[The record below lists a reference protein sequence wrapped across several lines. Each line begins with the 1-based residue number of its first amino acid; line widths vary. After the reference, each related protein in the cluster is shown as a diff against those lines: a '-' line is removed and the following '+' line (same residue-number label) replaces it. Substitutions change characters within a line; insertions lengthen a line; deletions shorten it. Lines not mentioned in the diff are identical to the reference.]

1 MTMCDAALRRGAAV
15 VLVALTG
22 CARPSFPPVPPASPF
37 AGGTL
42 SQYDASLRHYLVSR
56 DSAAVAAA
64 LRAGPKDSLLRTM
77 QRGLVLRRFGEHERS
92 NVALQE
98 ADRLARERYTKSIS
112 QNLAAFLVSD
122 NSLDFYPSALE
133 WSMVHF
139 YGMLNYLELGHP
151 ESALVEAR
159 RANRLVQR
167 YANDNPGRT
176 YTIDA
181 AVQYVAG
188 MLQWSAGE
196 LNDAVVSLRQ
206 SLAAYERYDDAFGVP
221 PPQPVAEDLVRFA
234 GQLGLHDVAT
244 EVRQS
249 YLDSPDDQ
257 YQSPDDQYQAPPGED
272 TGELLL
278 LVEQGF
284 VAHRAEQKLYIPI
297 LAAEKDSILH
307 GDAESAIATAVLVLA
322 RTVVIMNELTRSGRE
337 FPRHEDGVIIATA
350 GSAVGLELIT
360 LAWPKYE
367 LETFVPR
374 DVRVAVDG
382 GRACVPDLLQDLSA
396 VAVRDFEERKTTVML
411 RMVARGLLKEAGITV
426 AEAKGQEVA
435 GDVGGF
441 LARVAS
447 RAFATATERA
457 DTRTWSTLPG
467 ALSTVR
473 STLPAGPHVL
483 EVSYVGLNGTERT
496 ETINVDVVPGR
507 LAIASVHLVGSEPG
521 DTQRLARAR
530 RGVVYVVPE
539 QPARPGRMR

>member
-1 MTMCDAALRRGAAV
+1 MTMHHLAIRWGITAALAV
-15 VLVALTG
+15 LTG
-22 CARPSFPPVPPASPF
+22 CTRAPLPPVPPESPF

-42 SQYDASLRHYLVSR
+42 SEYDAALRHYLVAQ
-56 DSAAVAAA
+56 DTTAVAATV
-64 LRAGPKDSLLRTM
+64 RAGPKDSLLRTM
-77 QRGLVLRRFGEHERS
+77 QMGLVLHRFGEYERS
-92 NVALQE
+92 NAALQD
-98 ADRLARERYTKSIS
+98 ADRLARERYTTSIT

-133 WSMVHF
+133 WSMTHF
-139 YGMLNYLELGHP
+139 YGMLNYLALGDR

-159 RANRLVQR
+159 AANRLVRR

-188 MLQWSAGE
+188 MLQWSGRE

-221 PPQPVAEDLVRFA
+221 PPIPVAEDLVRFA
-234 GQLGLHDVAT
+234 GELGLHDVA
-244 EVRQS
+244 ERVRQS
-249 YLDSPDDQ
+249 YLDLPDAE
-257 YQSPDDQYQAPPGED
+257 YQAPPTEN
-272 TGELLL
+272 TGEVLL

-284 VAHRAEQKLYIPI
+284 VAHRAEQRLYIPI
-297 LAAEKDSILH
+297 LAAEKDSLLH

-322 RTVVIMNELTRSGRE
+322 RTVIIMNELTRSGRE

-374 DVRVAVDG
+374 EVQVVVDG
-382 GRACVPDLLQDLSA
+382 GHARAPVLLQDLSA
-396 VAVRDFEERKTTVML
+396 VAVRDFEERKTNVML
-411 RMVARGLLKEAGITV
+411 RMVARGLLKEAGVTI
-426 AEAKGQEVA
+426 AEAKGEQLA

-447 RAFATATERA
+447 RAFAVATERA

-467 ALSTVR
+467 QLSIVR

-483 EVSYVGLNGTERT
+483 EVSYVGLNGTKQT

-507 LAIASVHLVGSEPG
+507 LAIASVHLVGTGPG
-521 DTQRLARAR
+521 DAQRLIRAR

-539 QPARPGRMR
+539 RPRRPGRRR

>member
-1 MTMCDAALRRGAAV
+1 MTMHHLAIRWGITAALAV
-15 VLVALTG
+15 LTG
-22 CARPSFPPVPPASPF
+22 CTRAPLPPVPPESPF

-42 SQYDASLRHYLVSR
+42 SEYDAALRHYLVAQ
-56 DSAAVAAA
+56 DTTAVAATV
-64 LRAGPKDSLLRTM
+64 RAGPKDSLLRTM
-77 QRGLVLRRFGEHERS
+77 QMGLVLHRFGEYERS
-92 NVALQE
+92 NAALQD
-98 ADRLARERYTKSIS
+98 ADRLARERYTTSIT

-133 WSMVHF
+133 WSMTHF
-139 YGMLNYLELGHP
+139 YGMLNYLALGDR

-159 RANRLVQR
+159 AANRLVRR

-188 MLQWSAGE
+188 MLQWSGRE

-221 PPQPVAEDLVRFA
+221 PPIPVAEDLVRFA
-234 GQLGLHDVAT
+234 GELGLHDVA
-244 EVRQS
+244 ERVRQS
-249 YLDSPDDQ
+249 YLDLPDAE
-257 YQSPDDQYQAPPGED
+257 YQAPPTEN
-272 TGELLL
+272 TGEVLL

-284 VAHRAEQKLYIPI
+284 VAHRAEQRLYIPI

-322 RTVVIMNELTRSGRE
+322 RTVIIMNELTRSGRE

-374 DVRVAVDG
+374 EVQVVVDG
-382 GRACVPDLLQDLSA
+382 GHARAPVLLQDLSA
-396 VAVRDFEERKTTVML
+396 VAVRDFEERKTNVML
-411 RMVARGLLKEAGITV
+411 RMVARGLLKEAGVTI
-426 AEAKGQEVA
+426 AEAKGEQLA

-447 RAFATATERA
+447 RAFAVATERA

-467 ALSTVR
+467 ELSIVR

-483 EVSYVGLNGTERT
+483 EVSYVGLNGTKQT
-496 ETINVDVVPGR
+496 ETIDVDVVPGR
-507 LAIASVHLVGSEPG
+507 LTIASVHVVGRELG
-521 DTQRLARAR
+521 DTQRLMRAR
-530 RGVVYVVPE
+530 SGVVYVAPE
-539 QPARPGRMR
+539 QPARPGGRR

>member
-1 MTMCDAALRRGAAV
+1 MTTRDVALRRGIAVALV
-15 VLVALTG
+15 VLAG
-22 CARPSFPPVPPASPF
+22 CARASLPPVPPASPF

-42 SQYDASLRHYLVSR
+42 SDYDAALRHYLVSG
-56 DSAAVAAA
+56 DSAAIAAT

-77 QRGLVLRRFGEHERS
+77 QRGLALHRFGEYERS

-122 NSLDFYPSALE
+122 NALDFYPSALE

-139 YGMLNYLELGHP
+139 YGMLNYLELGDR
-151 ESALVEAR
+151 EGALVEAR
-159 RANRLVQR
+159 IANRLVQR

-188 MLQWSAGE
+188 MLQWTTGD

-206 SLAAYERYDDAFGVP
+206 SLAAYERYDGAFGIP
-221 PPQPVAEDLVRFA
+221 APTPVAEDLVRFA
-234 GQLGLHDVAT
+234 GQLGLYDVAT
-244 EVRQS
+244 RVRQA
-249 YLDSPDDQ
+249 YLDSPDEE
-257 YQSPDDQYQAPPGED
+257 YQPPPRHD

-278 LVEQGF
+278 IVEQGF
-284 VAHRAEQKLYIPI
+284 VAHRAEQRLYIPI

-322 RTVVIMNELTRSGRE
+322 RTVIVMNELTRSGRE

-367 LETFVPR
+367 LETFVPGN
-374 DVRVAVDG
+374 VRVAVDG
-382 GRACVPDLLQDLSA
+382 GRARAPVLLQDLSA
-396 VAVRDFEERKTTVML
+396 VAVRDFEERKTAVML
-411 RMVARGLLKEAGITV
+411 RMVARALLKEAGVTV
-426 AEAKGQEVA
+426 AEAKGEQLA
-435 GDVGGF
+435 GEVGGF

-447 RAFATATERA
+447 RAFAVATERA

-467 ALSTVR
+467 ALSIVR
-473 STLPAGPHVL
+473 STLPEGPHVL
-483 EVSYVGLNGTERT
+483 EVSYVGLNGIERT
-496 ETINVDVVPGR
+496 ETINIDVVPGR
-507 LAIASVHLVGSEPG
+507 LTIASLHLVGSGRG
-521 DTQRLARAR
+521 DVERLERAR
-530 RGVVYVVPE
+530 HGVVYVVPD
-539 QPARPGRMR
+539 QPGRPGRTR